1 MESTTITRRSLVGLL
16 GASAAT
22 IAVPSAA
29 SQGHQMVDLIERHRT
44 ASKAYDAA
52 AIALNEAEIAFEAD
66 YQKNPIR
73 ERISVGGGCLDPYHD
88 PLPDTIAERYR
99 DERGLWCN
107 QRAAAL
113 CPEATAIMSA
123 RLDDLQAI
131 DIAKA
136 PAILRRFE
144 ERRERFGLPRT
155 EREEFEAGQ
164 AEHHTFQAVAGYE
177 PQTLEEYRLKVAYA
191 EELKKIGTP
200 ASLIAKLFTIGGAH
214 W

>member
-22 IAVPSAA
+22 IAVPAVA
-29 SQGHQMVDLIERHRT
+29 SQGHQMAYLIERHRT

-52 AIALNEAEIAFEAD
+52 SAALEDAEMAFEAD
-66 YQKNPIR
+66 HQKNPIR

-123 RLDDLQAI
+123 RLDELQAI
-131 DIAKA
+131 DMAKA
-136 PAILRRFE
+136 PQILRRFE
-144 ERRERFGLPRT
+144 ERRERFDLPRI
-155 EREEFEAGQ
+155 EREEATIGQ
-164 AEHHTFQAVAGYE
+164 AEHDTFEAVARYE
-177 PQTLEEYRLKVAYA
+177 PQTLKEYRLKVAYA
-191 EELKKIGTP
+191 EEMKSAGAP
-200 ASLIAKLFTIGGAH
+200 AYQIAKLFTNGGAH